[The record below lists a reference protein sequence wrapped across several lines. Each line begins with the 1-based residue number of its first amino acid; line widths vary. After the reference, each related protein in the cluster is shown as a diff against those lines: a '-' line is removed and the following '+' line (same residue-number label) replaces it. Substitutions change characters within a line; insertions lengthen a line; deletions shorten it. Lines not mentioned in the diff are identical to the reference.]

1 MTADDLTPPRGNGWR
16 RLLAVDA
23 TDRHL
28 RVGVL
33 DQEHLLHAQ
42 ERVSGRPMPVS
53 GNFIISAGEVTP
65 KLRHQLKVG
74 PRRRR
79 WPHVRPTDVEALIG
93 DLLAATSTTPDQL
106 AAVAVSDH
114 PSTSPGLTQAVDA
127 AVRALGRPV
136 SRVPAAD
143 VFAAY
148 APPSEDGVVVLLHAA
163 PGPGEPRVHRTE
175 LQADRREVRPP
186 AVITIDEAVTELAR
200 RPVPDPSVVD
210 DPVATVTGTAFPE
223 VFTRLGWVPAGR
235 RAHRPAGLWP
245 GEAHLPLP
253 YLTQSAVGLH
263 ADTDD
268 D

>member
-1 MTADDLTPPRGNGWR
+1 MTSTDHAPHPGQGWR

-33 DQEHLLHAQ
+33 DQEHLTHAQ
-42 ERVSGRPMPVS
+42 ERILGRPMPVS
-53 GNFIISAGEVTP
+53 GNFMISAGEVTP
-65 KLRHQLKVG
+65 KLRHQLEVG

-93 DLLAATSTTPDQL
+93 DLLAATSTAPEQL

-114 PSTSPGLTQAVDA
+114 PGTSRELTQAVDA
-127 AVRALGRPV
+127 AVGALGRPV
-136 SRVPAAD
+136 SRVPAAE

-148 APPSEDGVVVLLHAA
+148 AASSEDGVVVLLHAA
-163 PGPGEPRVHRTE
+163 TGPGDARVHRTE
-175 LQADRREVRPP
+175 LDADRGEARPP
-186 AVITIDEAVTELAR
+186 AVITIDEAVAELAR

-223 VFTRLGWVPAGR
+223 VLTRLGWVPTGR

-245 GEAHLPLP
+245 GDAHLPLQ

-263 ADTDD
+263 ADDD
-268 D
+268 